1 MANHCIL
8 NYSFPTFGLSVTHDS
23 CQLIKSEF
31 YNLNEKRQP
40 LIGAANELTN
50 QIIAQ
55 LDAYA
60 KDGHFVFNLPLAI
73 NGTEHQQ
80 KVWQIMLG
88 LKSGQTLS
96 YGEVA
101 REIGS
106 APRAVGGACG
116 KNPLPVFIPCH
127 RIVGSKLSL
136 GGFNSGNIFFNLG
149 IKQWLLAHEGI
160 LIK

>member
-1 MANHCIL
+1 MDKQTII
-8 NYSFPTFGLSVTHDS
+8 NYSFPSFGLSVMHAAS
-23 CQLIKSEF
+23 KLIRSEF
-31 YNLNEKRQP
+31 FNLDEERSP
-40 LIGAANELTN
+40 LVGVANELTAK
-50 QIIAQ
+50 IIAQ
-55 LDAYA
+55 LDEYV
-60 KDGHFVFNLPLAI
+60 KNSQFVFSLPLAI
-73 NGTEHQQ
+73 AGTEHQK